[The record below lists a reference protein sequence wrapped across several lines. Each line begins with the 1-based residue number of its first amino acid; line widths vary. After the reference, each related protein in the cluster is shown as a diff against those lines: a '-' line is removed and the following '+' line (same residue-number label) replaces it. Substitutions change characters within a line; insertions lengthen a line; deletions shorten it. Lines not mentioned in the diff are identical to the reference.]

1 MTFKIAV
8 VGATG
13 NVGREML
20 NIIYERGFP
29 ISKIVALASKRSVG
43 IKLPFGNKTI
53 EVEDVNSY
61 DFSKTDICLMSAG
74 HAFSTKMSPKI
85 AEKGCVVIDNSSA
98 WRYDSDVP
106 LIVPEVNPET
116 ISLASR
122 KNIIANPNCSTIQLV
137 VVLKPL
143 HDIAMIKRV
152 VVSTYQSVSGAGKK
166 GIDELLIQTKSFSEN
181 KKIENHVFTKDIAFN
196 IIPHID
202 IFMDD
207 GSTKEE
213 WKVVAETQKIL
224 DPNIKISCTAARVP
238 VFIGHSE
245 SVNIEFE
252 NNITVEKARTVLSKS
267 SGCVVIDKP
276 EKNEYA
282 TPIECVNQNPVFVSR
297 IRKDMT
303 VKSGLNL
310 WIVAN
315 NLRKGA
321 ALNAVQI
328 AELMIKNTNKNTT
341 LP

>member
-29 ISKIVALASKRSVG
+29 ISEVVALASERSIG
-43 IKLPFGNKTI
+43 IKLPFGDKKI
-53 EVEDVNSY
+53 EVQDVQSY
-61 DFSKTDICLMSAG
+61 DFSSTNICLMSAG
-74 HAFSTKMSPKI
+74 HAFSKQMSPKI
-85 AEKGCVVIDNSSA
+85 ASTGCIVIDNSSA

-106 LIVPEVNPET
+106 LIVPEVNPEM

-143 HDIAMIKRV
+143 HDLAIIKRV
-152 VVSTYQSVSGAGKK
+152 VVSTYQSVSGAGRK
-166 GIDELLIQTKSFSEN
+166 GINELFTQTEAVLAQKEI
-181 KKIENHVFTKDIAFN
+181 KNHVFTKNIAFN

-202 IFMDD
+202 VFMDD

-213 WKVVAETQKIL
+213 WKVLVETQKIL
-224 DPNIKISCTAARVP
+224 DKNIKVNCTAARVP

-245 SVNIEFE
+245 SVNIELE
-252 NNITVEKARTVLSKS
+252 KNISVESAINAINKS
-267 SGCVVIDKP
+267 PGCIIIDKSG
-276 EKNEYA
+276 KNEYT
-282 TPIECVNQNPVFVSR
+282 TPIECIDTDIVFVSR
-297 IRKDMT
+297 IRKDHT
-303 VKSGLNL
+303 VKNGLNL

-328 AELMIKNTNKNTT
+328 AELLIQKD
-341 LP
+341 